1 MNESMTRESNIVTDE
16 KEVGLLYQELLKRW
30 KKRRACEMTDLF
42 TEDGNLVGFDGS
54 QINGRSEA
62 RSVLS
67 QIFADHQTAAYM
79 GIVKEVR
86 LLSPDVAILRAVAG
100 MVPPGQSDINPEV
113 NAVQT
118 LVSVKQQNKWSIALF
133 QNTPAAFHGRPELG
147 ERLTE
152 ELRQALRTSSN
163 EIN

>member
-1 MNESMTRESNIVTDE
+1 MTREPNIVTDE
-16 KEVGLLYQELLKRW
+16 KEVSLLYQELLKRW
-30 KKRRACEMTDLF
+30 NKRRASEMTDLF

-67 QIFADHQTAAYM
+67 QIFANHQTAAYL

-100 MVPPGQSDINPEV
+100 MVPPGESDINPEV

-118 LVSVKQQNKWSIALF
+118 LVAVKQQNNWIIALF
-133 QNTPAAFHGRPELG
+133 QNTPAAFHGRPELS

-163 EIN
+163 END

>member
-1 MNESMTRESNIVTDE
+1 MKRRSVYCI
-16 KEVGLLYQELLKRW
+16 ELLKRW
-30 KKRRACEMTDLF
+30 NKHRASEMTNLF
-42 TEDGNLVGFDGS
+42 AENGNLVGFDGS

-67 QIFADHQTAAYM
+67 QIFADHQTASYL

-100 MVPPGQSDINPEV
+100 MVPSGQSDINPEV

-133 QNTPAAFHGRPELG
+133 QNTPAAFHGRPELS

-152 ELRQALRTSSN
+152 ELRQALSASSN
-163 EIN
+163 DFIQ

>member
-1 MNESMTRESNIVTDE
+1 MAREPNIVTDE

-30 KKRRACEMTDLF
+30 NNRRASEMTDLF
-42 TEDGNLVGFDGS
+42 AEDGNLVGFDGS

-62 RSVLS
+62 RTVLS
-67 QIFADHQTAAYM
+67 QIFADHQTAAYL

-100 MVPPGQSDINPEV
+100 MVPPGESDINPEV

-118 LVSVKQQNKWSIALF
+118 LVAVKQQNNWIIALF
-133 QNTPAAFHGRPELG
+133 QNTPAAFHGRPELS

-163 EIN
+163 EID

>member
-1 MNESMTRESNIVTDE
+1 MTREPNIVTDE
-16 KEVGLLYQELLKRW
+16 KEVSLLYQELLKRW
-30 KKRRACEMTDLF
+30 NKRRASEMTDLF

-67 QIFADHQTAAYM
+67 QIFANHQTAAYL

-100 MVPPGQSDINPEV
+100 MVPPEESAIIPEI
-113 NAVQT
+113 NAVQI
-118 LVSVKQQNKWSIALF
+118 LVAVKQQNNWIIALF
-133 QNTPAAFHGRPELG
+133 QNTPAAFHGRPELS

-163 EIN
+163 END

>member
-1 MNESMTRESNIVTDE
+1 MTREPNIVTDE
-16 KEVGLLYQELLKRW
+16 KEVSLLYQELLKRW
-30 KKRRACEMTDLF
+30 NKRRASEMTDLF

-67 QIFADHQTAAYM
+67 QIFANHQTAAYL

-100 MVPPGQSDINPEV
+100 MVPP
-113 NAVQT
+113 
-118 LVSVKQQNKWSIALF
+118 
-133 QNTPAAFHGRPELG
+133 
-147 ERLTE
+147 
-152 ELRQALRTSSN
+152 
-163 EIN
+163 

>member
-1 MNESMTRESNIVTDE
+1 MTREPNIVTDE
-16 KEVGLLYQELLKRW
+16 KEVSLLYQELLKRW
-30 KKRRACEMTDLF
+30 NKRRASEMTDLS

-67 QIFADHQTAAYM
+67 KIFANHQTAAYL

-100 MVPPGQSDINPEV
+100 MVPPGESDINPEV

-118 LVSVKQQNKWSIALF
+118 LVAVKQQNNWIIALF
-133 QNTPAAFHGRPELG
+133 QNTPAAFHGRPELS

-152 ELRQALRTSSN
+152 ELRQVLRTTSN
-163 EIN
+163 END

>member
-1 MNESMTRESNIVTDE
+1 MKRTSVYCI
-16 KEVGLLYQELLKRW
+16 KLLKRW
-30 KKRRACEMTDLF
+30 NKRRASEMTDLF
-42 TEDGNLVGFDGS
+42 ADDGNLVGFDGS

-62 RSVLS
+62 RSVLG
-67 QIFADHQTAAYM
+67 QIFADHQTAAYL
-79 GIVKEVR
+79 GTVKEVR

-118 LVSVKQQNKWSIALF
+118 LVAVKRQNKWSIALF
-133 QNTPAAFHGRPELG
+133 QNTPAAHGRPELS

-152 ELRQALRTSSN
+152 ELRQALRTPSN
-163 EIN
+163 KIN